1 MNRRTF
7 LKTGLGCLGA
17 SLPTLSIAAEV
28 LASSPQNNSFDKDEL
43 RAVEDLAKRY
53 MRRYNVPGL
62 SLAITKEGA
71 LVYNQAFGF
80 ADPKEQEPLTQQ
92 HRFRIAS
99 LSKPITSV
107 CIFKL
112 VELGKLN
119 LSDKVFGKVGI
130 LTDRFK
136 KVRKNYN
143 LEQVTIQYLLTH
155 MVGGW
160 GNDVDDPMFSN
171 NKMDHDELIYWT
183 LENRRLKKSPGDKF
197 KYSNFGYCLLGRVI
211 EEITKKSYQDAVGEL
226 VFQPC
231 GMTSCDLAGNTLAER
246 KPIEVVYSDQNGY
259 DPYGFNF
266 RRMDSHGGWISTSQD
281 LARFLVH
288 VDGFQTKN
296 DILNLETIKTM
307 TTSNSPGYAMG
318 WCVNNNNNWWHGGNL
333 QGSLSF
339 MVRSNNGLCMVA
351 LINSRRVNSSMEEE
365 LDKLTWD
372 MVGQFKKWP
381 SNDLFSYSN

>member
-17 SLPTLSIAAEV
+17 SLPPLSIAAEV
-28 LASSPQNNSFDKDEL
+28 LASSPKNNSFDKDEL

-80 ADPKEQEPLTQQ
+80 ADQKEQEPLTQQ

-160 GNDVDDPMFSN
+160 GNAPA
-171 NKMDHDELIYWT
+171 
-183 LENRRLKKSPGDKF
+183 
-197 KYSNFGYCLLGRVI
+197 LLP
-211 EEITKKSYQDAVGEL
+211 Q
-226 VFQPC
+226 
-231 GMTSCDLAGNTLAER
+231 MTS
-246 KPIEVVYSDQNGY
+246 
-259 DPYGFNF
+259 
-266 RRMDSHGGWISTSQD
+266 
-281 LARFLVH
+281 
-288 VDGFQTKN
+288 
-296 DILNLETIKTM
+296 
-307 TTSNSPGYAMG
+307 SN
-318 WCVNNNNNWWHGGNL
+318 
-333 QGSLSF
+333 
-339 MVRSNNGLCMVA
+339 
-351 LINSRRVNSSMEEE
+351 
-365 LDKLTWD
+365 
-372 MVGQFKKWP
+372 
-381 SNDLFSYSN
+381 

>member
-1 MNRRTF
+1 
-7 LKTGLGCLGA
+7 
-17 SLPTLSIAAEV
+17 
-28 LASSPQNNSFDKDEL
+28 
-43 RAVEDLAKRY
+43 
-53 MRRYNVPGL
+53 MRKFNVPGL

-80 ADPKEQEPLTQQ
+80 ADPKEREPLTQQ

-107 CIFKL
+107 CILKL
-112 VELGKLN
+112 VELGKLT
-119 LSDKVFGKVGI
+119 LSDKVFGKFGI
-130 LTDRFK
+130 LTNRFN
-136 KVRKNYN
+136 KVKKNYY
-143 LEQVTIQYLLTH
+143 LEQVTVQHLLTH

-160 GNDVDDPMFSN
+160 GNDVDDPMFAN
-171 NKMDHDELIYWT
+171 NKMDHNQLIYWT
-183 LENRRLKKSPGDKF
+183 LENRRLKKSPGDNF
-197 KYSNFGYCLLGRVI
+197 KYSNFGYCLLGRII
-211 EEITKKSYQDAVGEL
+211 EEITKKSYQDAVAEL

-231 GMTSCDLAGNTLAER
+231 GMTSCDLTGNTLAER
-246 KPIEVVYSDQNGY
+246 KPFEVVYSDQSGY

-307 TTSNSPGYAMG
+307 TISNSPGYAMG
-318 WCVNNNNNWWHGGNL
+318 WCVNNYNNWWHGGNL

-339 MVRSNNGLCMVA
+339 MVRSNNGFCMVA
-351 LINSRRVNSSMEEE
+351 LINSRRMNSSMEED
-365 LDKLTWD
+365 LDRLTWD
-372 MVGQFKKWP
+372 MIGQIKKWP
-381 SNDLFSYSN
+381 SIDLFS